1 MGLAFNTAGVKIKY
15 AQEASVGVRPTT
27 GFTALPDIKTT
38 PDLNAEPSTLD
49 TTTFESL
56 EWKTAIPGLK
66 DVGGAVAFTGNLT
79 SELKTAWASCVSA
92 AKTARAAGKATWFEV
107 AIPNFDSFFFA
118 TEVIFCNL
126 DREPL
131 DLARPNCRTL
141 AVCSFPTKR
150 ETADSVEQA
159 A

>member
-15 AQEASVGVRPTT
+15 AQEASVGVRPAT

-118 TEVIFCNL
+118 GIPVDMGLKGMGVDEVAEI
-126 DREPL
+126 
-131 DLARPNCRTL
+131 DLYVTPEKFEGWASAST
-141 AVCSFPTKR
+141 T
-150 ETADSVEQA
+150 
-159 A
+159 

>member
-1 MGLAFNTAGVKIKY
+1 MGLAFNTAGVKVKY
-15 AQEASVGVRPTT
+15 CTESSVGTRPTT
-27 GFTALPDIKTT
+27 GYTVLPDLKTT

-49 TTTFESL
+49 TTTFDSL

-79 SELKTAWASCVSA
+79 ASLKTAWTSCVSA

-118 TEVIFCNL
+118 GVPVDMGLKGMGVDEVAEI
-126 DREPL
+126 
-131 DLARPNCRTL
+131 DLYVTPEKFEGWASAST
-141 AVCSFPTKR
+141 T
-150 ETADSVEQA
+150 
-159 A
+159 

>member
-15 AQEASVGVRPTT
+15 AQEASVGVRPIT

-118 TEVIFCNL
+118 GIPVDMGLKGMGVDEVAEI
-126 DREPL
+126 
-131 DLARPNCRTL
+131 DLYVTPEKFEGWASAST
-141 AVCSFPTKR
+141 T
-150 ETADSVEQA
+150 
-159 A
+159 

>member
-118 TEVIFCNL
+118 GIPVDMGLKGMGVDEVAEI
-126 DREPL
+126 
-131 DLARPNCRTL
+131 DLYVTPEKFEGWASAST
-141 AVCSFPTKR
+141 T
-150 ETADSVEQA
+150 
-159 A
+159 

>member
-27 GFTALPDIKTT
+27 GFTAFPDIKTT

-118 TEVIFCNL
+118 GIPVDMGLKGMGVDEVAEI
-126 DREPL
+126 
-131 DLARPNCRTL
+131 DLYVTPEKFEGWASAST
-141 AVCSFPTKR
+141 T
-150 ETADSVEQA
+150 
-159 A
+159 

>member
-27 GFTALPDIKTT
+27 GFVALPDIKTT

-49 TTTFESL
+49 TTTFDSL

-66 DVGGAVAFTGNLT
+66 DVGGAVAITGNLT
-79 SELKTAWASCVSA
+79 SSLKTAWTSCVSA

-118 TEVIFCNL
+118 GIPVDMGLKGMGVDEVAEI
-126 DREPL
+126 
-131 DLARPNCRTL
+131 DLYITPEKFEGWASAST
-141 AVCSFPTKR
+141 T
-150 ETADSVEQA
+150 
-159 A
+159 